1 MWLNLRYTKTSPSTN
16 LLNVGVARSI
26 HPVISTTISSG
37 RPVISVYGSTNPL
50 VIMTITLVDK
60 GAFSTDI
67 EAANAYASEMANA
80 INLLNSGLNRPDS
93 VVNFPPPFNL
103 QALTITNPYV
113 FYAY

>member
-26 HPVISTTISSG
+26 QAVASASMSSG
-37 RPVISVYGSTNPL
+37 RPVISVYGYNQ
-50 VIMTITLVDK
+50 VMMTITLVDK
-60 GAFSTDI
+60 GAFSTDV
-67 EAANAYASEMANA
+67 EAANAYASEMSNA

-103 QALTITNPYV
+103 QALTITNPQLV
-113 FYAY
+113 YAY